1 MCGACGSI
9 LPPTGENMVPEQ
21 ALQVQED
28 HEARQQRLGGG
39 PSPQHQLHL
48 AVLAQPASA
57 LGGLHGQQGSPR
69 APQHLHEQL
78 WTLVPE
84 PPASPGR
91 RAKAS
96 DDVSWTVLEA
106 ALVLLLGS

>member
-1 MCGACGSI
+1 
-9 LPPTGENMVPEQ
+9 MVPEQ

-28 HEARQQRLGGG
+28 HEARQQQLGGG

-48 AVLAQPASA
+48 AMLAQPAPA

-69 APQHLHEQL
+69 APQHLYEQL

-84 PPASPGR
+84 PPASTGR
-91 RAKAS
+91 HAKAT
-96 DDVSWTVLEA
+96 DDVSWIVLDA
-106 ALVLLLGS
+106 ALLLLLGS